1 MACLL
6 LLPLGGFGAMAAGA
20 AAGAVAVVVNPSVS
34 VNDLSF
40 AELRRIMLAD
50 RQFWSTGQPITVIVR
65 APVAEERTI
74 LLERVYRMS
83 EARYREYWVA
93 KVFRGEASD
102 GPRVVLSSEEALDL
116 VSVIQGAITAVDA
129 GDVPGIRLLYAV
141 NRSYVTP
148 DHKLADRDEVVFVP
162 PVS

>member
-129 GDVPGIRLLYAV
+129 GDVPEGLKVLKIDGLLPGQAGYAL
-141 NRSYVTP
+141 NREP
-148 DHKLADRDEVVFVP
+148 AQRR
-162 PVS
+162 